1 MGSDESLFNVSFIA
15 RGTFTRQCLETTT
28 LEEKLGQPKPVEFK
42 SCVKV
47 EVAVRNILHSLCGC
61 KATLNLLK
69 PKPAGNRADVVH
81 LTSLT
86 PYR

>member
-1 MGSDESLFNVSFIA
+1 MTVSINHNFRRETRTAEAGRAQKLRESRGCIA
-15 RGTFTRQCLETTT
+15 GF
-28 LEEKLGQPKPVEFK
+28 P
-42 SCVKV
+42 
-47 EVAVRNILHSLCGC
+47 VRNILHSLCGC